1 MIDSPRPEVRK
12 AGLPNRVRLGGGVCA
27 VALVGVLAGC
37 GSVDEREAA
46 IRSAVEQ
53 FDAAAAAKDGASLC
67 AALAPGT
74 RSELEDS
81 EQQPCAEAVAGLR
94 LPAAGAVSG
103 VDVYGQEARVVAA
116 GDTLFLSRF
125 AGGWKVVAAGC
136 RPELGRPYQCAV
148 KGG

>member
-1 MIDSPRPEVRK
+1 M
-12 AGLPNRVRLGGGVCA
+12 
-27 VALVGVLAGC
+27 
-37 GSVDEREAA
+37 DEREAGV
-46 IRSAVEQ
+46 RTAVER
-53 FDAAAAAKDGASLC
+53 FDAAVAAKDVASLC

-81 EQQPCAEAVAGLR
+81 EQEPCDEAAAGLG
-94 LPAAGAVSG
+94 LPAAGAVTG

-125 AGGWKVVAAGC
+125 TGGWKVVAAGC
-136 RPELGRPYQCAV
+136 RPEPGRPYQCTI

>member
-1 MIDSPRPEVRK
+1 M
-12 AGLPNRVRLGGGVCA
+12 
-27 VALVGVLAGC
+27 
-37 GSVDEREAA
+37 DEREAQVR
-46 IRSAVEQ
+46 IAVER
-53 FDAAAAAKDGASLC
+53 FDAAVAAQDGASLC

-81 EQQPCAEAVAGLR
+81 EHRPCAEAAAGLR

-116 GDTLFLSRF
+116 GDTVFLSRF
-125 AGGWKVVAAGC
+125 TGGWKVVAAGC
-136 RPELGRPYQCAV
+136 RPEAGQPYQCAI